1 MNTKS
6 RIVITGAEVVTCL
19 GVSREE
25 TWRGVA
31 AGRSGMGPLTAM
43 ESPLPPGKDGG
54 QAVDLP
60 SDYEAGAPREVRY
73 LKWTIERA
81 LAKAGALE
89 TPPYEP
95 ARCGFMLGTTLHGMR
110 GGGEFLRTGD
120 FRPLGKFLA
129 GSTLEAAAGG
139 LGIAGLA
146 ATTCSACSSSLGSVA
161 LGTTLLRS
169 GEFDM
174 VVCGGYDTISE
185 YAYGGFNSLRLVAEG
200 PLRPFAKDRQGM
212 KLGEGYGIVVM
223 ERYESARKRGATILA
238 EVLGYGESAD
248 AHHLTQPHPEGEG
261 AARAMS
267 AALASAGVT
276 PAEIGLIAAH
286 ATGTPDNDAAEY
298 AAMARVFGKE
308 LPRVPVVGFKS
319 HLGHTLGGAGAVEM
333 ILAMTA
339 MLEQTAPPCASVTAE
354 QVQFPELR
362 LGTGRAT
369 PAKINATLS
378 TSLGFGGANT
388 CVVLGPAPR
397 EETPAVHVGR
407 GVESRDVFIT
417 GVGVIVPGAIG
428 NDAFAARL
436 MSGEPPVWE
445 RDGDAVAAIP
455 EEQYIHLLNARR
467 VRRMSDQVKLTLAA
481 TAIAC
486 RDAGIEDVPA
496 FAQRCSAILGSTHGS
511 TNYSLAY
518 YNEIIRQG
526 VAGAN
531 PMLFAEG
538 VPNACSA
545 HLSLM
550 LSVKG
555 ACQTIIGTRTAGL
568 DALRL
573 AAARIA
579 GGEWDRAIVGAA
591 EEYAELINGA
601 YRNCG
606 LCAAGERSAPF
617 AGEGGF
623 VAGSAAA
630 AIILESGDAVRERA
644 GTAKGRV
651 LKASGARPRAG
662 QPMWAYR
669 QVLGRL
675 ESPRHVLSSAN
686 GTWVD
691 RAELAAIR
699 QACPGAVVG
708 AVYGHAPEG
717 FSATPLVALAGA
729 VLTGR
734 MPRLHGGGLAGV
746 GGVMAASGDEAID
759 SVAALATDYCGVV
772 SGVRIGVVVG
782 GDGGGGR

>member
-1 MNTKS
+1 
-6 RIVITGAEVVTCL
+6 
-19 GVSREE
+19 
-25 TWRGVA
+25 
-31 AGRSGMGPLTAM
+31 
-43 ESPLPPGKDGG
+43 
-54 QAVDLP
+54 
-60 SDYEAGAPREVRY
+60 
-73 LKWTIERA
+73 
-81 LAKAGALE
+81 
-89 TPPYEP
+89 
-95 ARCGFMLGTTLHGMR
+95 
-110 GGGEFLRTGD
+110 
-120 FRPLGKFLA
+120 
-129 GSTLEAAAGG
+129 
-139 LGIAGLA
+139 
-146 ATTCSACSSSLGSVA
+146 
-161 LGTTLLRS
+161 
-169 GEFDM
+169 
-174 VVCGGYDTISE
+174 
-185 YAYGGFNSLRLVAEG
+185 
-200 PLRPFAKDRQGM
+200 M
-212 KLGEGYGIVVM
+212 KLGEGYGIVVL

-261 AARAMS
+261 AARAM
-267 AALASAGVT
+267 AGALASAGVT
-276 PAEIGLIAAH
+276 PAAIGLIAAH

-298 AAMARVFGKE
+298 AAMSRVFGAE
-308 LPRVPVVGFKS
+308 LARVPVVGFKS

-354 QVQFPELR
+354 EVQFPGLR

-397 EETPAVHVGR
+397 EEVPAVHVGGGDGLR
-407 GVESRDVFIT
+407 EVYIT
-417 GVGVIVPGAIG
+417 GVGVIVPGAVG
-428 NDAFAARL
+428 NEAFAARL
-436 MSGEPPVWE
+436 PSSDAAPAFAREG
-445 RDGDAVAAIP
+445 DGGGAAAAIP

-486 RDAGIEDVPA
+486 KHAGIEDVPG

-526 VAGAN
+526 LVGAN

-601 YRNCG
+601 YRHCG
-606 LCAAGERSAPF
+606 LCAGQNGPAPF

-630 AIILESGDAVRERA
+630 AIILESGDALRERG
-644 GTAKGRV
+644 GTARGAV
-651 LKASGARPRAG
+651 LKGASARQRQGEPT
-662 QPMWAYR
+662 WAYR

-675 ESPRHVLSSAN
+675 DRPRFVLSSAN

-699 QACPGAVVG
+699 QSCPGATVG
-708 AVYGHAPEG
+708 AIYGHAPEA
-717 FSATPLVALAGA
+717 FSATPLLAISA
-729 VLTGR
+729 AILTGK
-734 MPRLHGGGLAGV
+734 MPRLHGDGLAAV
-746 GGVMAASGDEAID
+746 GGVVAATGNETID
-759 SVAALATDYCGVV
+759 SFAALSTDYCGVV
-772 SGVRIGVVVG
+772 SGVRVGV
-782 GDGGGGR
+782 GGGGR

>member
-1 MNTKS
+1 MDTSRS

-19 GVSREE
+19 GASRQE
-25 TWRGVA
+25 TWRGVV
-31 AGRSGMGPLTAM
+31 AGRCGMGPLPAL

-54 QAVDLP
+54 QAVNLP
-60 SDYEAGAPREVRY
+60 ADYEPEAPREVRY

-81 LAKAGALE
+81 LADAGALE
-89 TPPYEP
+89 TIPYEP

-120 FRPLGKFLA
+120 FRPLAKFLA
-129 GSTLEAAAGG
+129 GATIEAAAGA
-139 LGIAGLA
+139 LGISGLA

-161 LGTTLLRS
+161 LATTLLRT
-169 GEFDM
+169 GDFDM

-212 KLGEGYGIVVM
+212 KLGEGYGVVVL
-223 ERYESARKRGATILA
+223 ERYESARRRGATILA
-238 EVLGYGESAD
+238 EILGYGESAD

-261 AARAMS
+261 AARAMA
-267 AALASAGVT
+267 AALASANIS

-298 AAMARVFGKE
+298 AAMSRVFGAE

-339 MLEQTAPPCASVTAE
+339 MREQTAPPCANVTSAD
-354 QVQFPELR
+354 VQFPGLR
-362 LGTGRAT
+362 LSVGQAT

-388 CVVLGPAPR
+388 CVVLGLPPEKEA
-397 EETPAVHVGR
+397 PAVHVAHR
-407 GVESRDVFIT
+407 TATREVLIS

-428 NDAFAARL
+428 NEAFVSRLLSADAPVWQRGDAA
-436 MSGEPPVWE
+436 SGEK
-445 RDGDAVAAIP
+445 IP

-481 TAIAC
+481 TTLAC
-486 RDAGIEDVPA
+486 RHAGIEDVPA
-496 FAQRCSAILGSTHGS
+496 FAARCSAILGSTHGS

-526 VAGAN
+526 LVGAN

-579 GGEWDRAIVGAA
+579 NGEWDRAIVGAA

-601 YRNCG
+601 YRHCG
-606 LCAAGERSAPF
+606 LCADKQPSAPF

-630 AIILESGDAVRERA
+630 AIILESTDALRERGDGA
-644 GTAKGRV
+644 TPKGRV
-651 LKASGARPRAG
+651 LGAASARPRAG
-662 QPMWAYR
+662 EPMWAYR

-675 ESPRHVLSSAN
+675 ESPKFVLSSAN

-691 RAELAAIR
+691 RAELAAVR
-699 QACPGAVVG
+699 QSCPGAVVG

-717 FSATPLVALAGA
+717 FSATPLVALAA
-729 VLTGR
+729 ATLTGKL
-734 MPRLHGGGLAGV
+734 PRLHGDGLAGV
-746 GGVMAASGDEAID
+746 ADVSPASGEEAVD
-759 SVAALATDYCGVV
+759 SVAALCTDYCGAVTAVRV
-772 SGVRIGVVVG
+772 SV
-782 GDGGGGR
+782 GGGG